1 MAVPNLPFWLSAANT
16 EFAGNGWA
24 SNIMS
29 KAGLA
34 VPGLASSLAGKSAVT
49 VVGSPPG
56 TIHNANIK
64 SYGSVFNKGN
74 TIFVHNNGGFQQ
86 TVQLTSKEASHVRYT
101 LQGGGNSTPQFNY
114 CGNGTLAAIN
124 TYDSSKWPGVRIDA
138 LPARGY
144 YYDAYIKMELFKDGN
159 LLATWNIWLDTSSA

>member
-1 MAVPNLPFWLSAANT
+1 MAVPNIPFYLSAANT
-16 EFAGNGWA
+16 EFAGNGRA

-56 TIHNANIK
+56 TIRSAK
-64 SYGSVFNKGN
+64 GAPYGAVFNNGN
-74 TIFVHNNGGFQQ
+74 TVFVHNNGGSQQ

-101 LQGGGNSTPQFNY
+101 LQSGGNYTPQFDY
-114 CGNGTLAAIN
+114 SGNGVLAAIA
-124 TYDSSKWPGVRIDA
+124 TYGSFQWPAVRF
-138 LPARGY
+138 PTMPPRGY
-144 YYDAYIKMELFKDGN
+144 YDALVKMELFKDGK
-159 LLATWNIWLDTSSA
+159 LLATWNIWLVYSSA